1 MRRIK
6 DQRKVGNYCQRQRGG
21 KEGERKKG
29 KRTESDGKSNIGM
42 EDIRGNGRYQGEWKI
57 SGRKA
62 MNRRRVKGEEEERK
76 KRGRVR
82 KANNETEEVGKSKQG
97 IN

>member
-57 SGRKA
+57 SGGMEDIRAKG
-62 MNRRRVKGEEEERK
+62 NEQTPSEGRGRRAKEEREGK
-76 KRGRVR
+76 K
-82 KANNETEEVGKSKQG
+82 GK
-97 IN
+97 